1 MIIYE
6 YRGQRICFPSAESR
20 VYGDDGIVRFFDQNG
35 KEVGSQPHDEPI
47 TLEIPEEPVVPKLV
61 PTPAP
66 VPVEAPVEPKKSLV
80 DVILGK
86 G

>member
-6 YRGQRICFPSAESR
+6 YRGQRICFPSAESQ

-35 KEVGSQPHDEPI
+35 KEVGSQPYDEPI
-47 TLEIPEEPVVPKLV
+47 TLEVPEETSV
-61 PTPAP
+61 P
-66 VPVEAPVEPKKSLV
+66 VPAEAPVGPKKSLV